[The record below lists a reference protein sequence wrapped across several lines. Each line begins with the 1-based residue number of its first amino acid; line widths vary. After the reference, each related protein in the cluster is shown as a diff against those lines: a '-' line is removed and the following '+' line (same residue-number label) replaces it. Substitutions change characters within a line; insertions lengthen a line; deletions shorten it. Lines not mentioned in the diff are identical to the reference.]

1 MSKLYMFTTSHCT
14 KCPEVKEAL
23 SEKDIEV
30 EYIDA
35 EETPELAMRYMVMS
49 VPTIVDD
56 RDHAED
62 KYWGQEQCLAFV
74 NTLQGVN
81 NMWIILT
88 IILAINSMW
97 LLKLN
102 KDLANRNEYLMK
114 VDELKRALQDEVD
127 KDTDNKEDQ
136 HVLKE

>member
-23 SEKDIEV
+23 SKKDIEV

-56 RDHAED
+56 RYHAED

-74 NTLQGVN
+74 NTL
-81 NMWIILT
+81 
-88 IILAINSMW
+88 
-97 LLKLN
+97 
-102 KDLANRNEYLMK
+102 
-114 VDELKRALQDEVD
+114 
-127 KDTDNKEDQ
+127 
-136 HVLKE
+136 

>member
-49 VPTIVDD
+49 VPTIVNVDD
-56 RDHAED
+56 GG
-62 KYWGQEQCLAFV
+62 KTYWGQEQCLKFID
-74 NTLQGVN
+74 TL
-81 NMWIILT
+81 
-88 IILAINSMW
+88 
-97 LLKLN
+97 
-102 KDLANRNEYLMK
+102 
-114 VDELKRALQDEVD
+114 
-127 KDTDNKEDQ
+127 
-136 HVLKE
+136 